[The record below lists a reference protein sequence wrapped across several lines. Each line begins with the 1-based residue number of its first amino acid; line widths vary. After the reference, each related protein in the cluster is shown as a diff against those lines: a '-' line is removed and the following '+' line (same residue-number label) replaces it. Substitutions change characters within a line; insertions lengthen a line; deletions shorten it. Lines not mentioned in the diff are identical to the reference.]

1 MNKKYLHFLLIFF
14 SLAISQIGYSQR
26 WKKERFS
33 LAYGLGAANFLGEL
47 GGADDVGSNFV
58 RDLEFASTR
67 PSTSILLRYR
77 ITQKIAVRGS
87 FALGYVS
94 GADSLTEEYFRNK
107 RNLSFRSPILEL
119 SGQFEYNI
127 IKEKDARRYSLRGVR
142 GGGAFTPNVYLFAG
156 VGGFYFNPQTKYNG
170 RWINLQPLGT
180 EGQSLPKELAPTRSP
195 YKRFSVCIPYGIGM
209 RVPINRSFS
218 IGLEAGMRKTF
229 TDYIDDVSTTYID
242 NQTIKTYVSETA
254 AALADR
260 STEINPGYTQRG
272 DPTDK
277 DTYMFMFVSLYYKIK
292 TGRRNLPSF

>member
-1 MNKKYLHFLLIFF
+1 MKKYLLVSLVLL
-14 SLAISQIGYSQR
+14 LISQIGYTQR

-33 LAYGLGAANFLGEL
+33 LAYGIGAANFLGEL

-67 PSTSILLRYR
+67 PSTSILMRYR
-77 ITQKIAVRGS
+77 LTQKIALRGS

-94 GADSLTEEYFRNK
+94 GADSLTQEYFRNF

-127 IKEKDARRYSLRGVR
+127 VKEKDARRYSLRGSR
-142 GGGAFTPNVYLFAG
+142 GASAFSPNVYLFG
-156 VGGFYFNPQTKYNG
+156 GIGGFYFNPQAKYQG
-170 RWINLQPLGT
+170 SWYNLQPLGT
-180 EGQSLPKELAPTRSP
+180 EGQQLGPDIAPTRKP
-195 YKRFSVCIPYGIGM
+195 YSRLAICIPMGIGM

-218 IGLEAGMRKTF
+218 IGLEYGVRKTF
-229 TDYIDDVSTTYID
+229 TDYIDDVSTTYVD
-242 NQTIKTYVSETA
+242 NQTINNEVGPVA

-260 STEINPGYTQRG
+260 SDEINPGYTQRG
-272 DPTDK
+272 DPTD
-277 DTYMFMFVSLYYKIK
+277 DDLYMFMFVSLYYKVR